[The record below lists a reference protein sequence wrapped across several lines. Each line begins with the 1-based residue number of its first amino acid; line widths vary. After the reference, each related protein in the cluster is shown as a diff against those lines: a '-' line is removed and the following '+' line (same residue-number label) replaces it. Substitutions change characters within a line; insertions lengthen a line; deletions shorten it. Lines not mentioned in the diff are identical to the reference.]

1 MRHDRSLAEG
11 RGAWGR
17 VAFVT
22 PIAVF
27 VLLLTS
33 CAAPT
38 ASYTRFRSQAVSG
51 RIVAAEEVRA
61 SEFINYH
68 AQEDALPAPRTAV
81 AERVGLA
88 VEARLGDPAVPVSAA
103 QPVLQ
108 VTLRGA
114 AGAIRPPAH
123 VVIAVDLSG
132 SMNRGNKI
140 GAVRHAV
147 SRFVEA
153 LDPRDRISLVTF
165 SHGANGIG
173 PRTVGEQQFEI
184 LRAVASWQA
193 RGGTNLYA
201 GLHEARVLAHN
212 GRSGPGVT
220 RIVLLSDGIPTAG
233 TTDHRTIL
241 TLAQRCASEGISIT
255 AIGLGDE
262 IDDRLLSGIARV
274 SGGQYHYLDR
284 PSEVERVFASE
295 IRGLTEAAARDIG
308 VRVQLPSG
316 WMLVRS
322 YADRTLTGPD
332 YFVVPVGEL
341 AGNEAAVLLFELS
354 APAVHM
360 GGAMERIM
368 VSVALSSHSA
378 PSSRVLATTSVDVT
392 RTGRLPYDP
401 APGGAV
407 LRNLMLG
414 RAADALRM
422 ADQMR
427 RAGQVESGVAALEA
441 IIGDLQRA
449 RGRLANQGEVQLASS
464 LEEPMVLLGRTLD
477 TLRQQARRSAIPL
490 GSSAWADWGP
500 EAEIDEVA
508 CEIPSDCVPLPRS
521 Q

>member
-1 MRHDRSLAEG
+1 
-11 RGAWGR
+11 
-17 VAFVT
+17 
-22 PIAVF
+22 
-27 VLLLTS
+27 
-33 CAAPT
+33 
-38 ASYTRFRSQAVSG
+38 
-51 RIVAAEEVRA
+51 
-61 SEFINYH
+61 
-68 AQEDALPAPRTAV
+68 
-81 AERVGLA
+81 
-88 VEARLGDPAVPVSAA
+88 
-103 QPVLQ
+103 
-108 VTLRGA
+108 
-114 AGAIRPPAH
+114 
-123 VVIAVDLSG
+123 
-132 SMNRGNKI
+132 
-140 GAVRHAV
+140 
-147 SRFVEA
+147 
-153 LDPRDRISLVTF
+153 
-165 SHGANGIG
+165 
-173 PRTVGEQQFEI
+173 
-184 LRAVASWQA
+184 
-193 RGGTNLYA
+193 
-201 GLHEARVLAHN
+201 
-212 GRSGPGVT
+212 
-220 RIVLLSDGIPTAG
+220 VLLSDGIPTAG